1 MDSTVQNKII
11 QAQKGDMPSRET
23 LIEQYR
29 PFIIRVACH
38 VSKRRI
44 SWNDDESSIGL
55 IAFNEAID
63 RFQPD
68 QGKTFDSYAYQI
80 ISNRLIDEFRRKR
93 KTFGTHLILDGD
105 DEFELTTAEIA
116 SSLEAYEREETANEL
131 AAELMRYDE
140 VLQQY
145 GISLEELEDCSPSHQ
160 DTRLQLIR
168 IAKSFMQQPSLV
180 EHLVKTKQLPLKEM
194 IKFVDVSKKTLERN
208 RKYLISLILIYS
220 FDEFNRIR
228 HTVSLMDVGE

>member
-1 MDSTVQNKII
+1 MDSTVQNRII
-11 QAQKGDMPSRET
+11 QAQKGDIPSRER
-23 LIEQYR
+23 LIEEYR

-44 SWNDDESSIGL
+44 SWNDDEASIGL

-63 RFQPD
+63 RFHAN
-68 QGKTFDSYAYQI
+68 QGKSFDSYAYQI
-80 ISNRLIDEFRRKR
+80 IANRLIDEFRRKR
-93 KTFGTHLILDGD
+93 KTFNTHLVLDGD
-105 DEFELTTAEIA
+105 DEFELTAAEIA
-116 SSLEAYEREETANEL
+116 SSMEAYEREETSNEL
-131 AAELMRYDE
+131 ASELMTYDE

-145 GISLEELEDCSPSHQ
+145 GISLEELEECSPSHQ
-160 DTRLQLIR
+160 DTRMQLIQ
-168 IAKSFMQQPSLV
+168 IAKSFMRHPALI

-194 IKFVDVSKKTLERN
+194 LKFVEVSKKTLERN

-220 FDEFNRIR
+220 FDEFSRIR